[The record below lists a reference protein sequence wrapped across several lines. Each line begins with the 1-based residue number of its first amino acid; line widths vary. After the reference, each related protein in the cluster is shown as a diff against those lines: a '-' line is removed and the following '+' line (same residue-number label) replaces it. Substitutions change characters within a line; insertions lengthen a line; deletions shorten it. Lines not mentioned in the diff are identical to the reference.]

1 MNYPT
6 KPRLKFGPQNMN
18 QIWWT
23 GCCLKLLRLGV
34 ACYIVTDSLK
44 RRLKAPVLGVLHFL
58 PLCENFCVRVSCYAW
73 LISIYSH
80 HGSFFVTHT
89 TARRLH
95 SGGFSI
101 WDAFFFSSQR
111 RIPGQKELAH
121 TMARVQE
128 CVCLLIAV
136 WAMYVS
142 LPDFI
147 FCPQWNLFLLVWT
160 RETISR
166 QSRVYCFCF
175 WPVVWLEPS
184 AFSAGVG
191 IVPSS
196 RVGYAARRVSWKWSF
211 YYLRSASKPVVPT
224 LRLSQAWRKLI
235 VPTLCST
242 AHQNPAPASRSSASV
257 GEKPV

>member
-34 ACYIVTDSLK
+34 ACYTVTDNLK
-44 RRLKAPVLGVLHFL
+44 RRLKAPKLGVLHFL

-101 WDAFFFSSQR
+101 WGAFFFSSQR

-121 TMARVQE
+121 TMAWVQE

-147 FCPQWNLFLLVWT
+147 FCPQWNLF
-160 RETISR
+160 
-166 QSRVYCFCF
+166 F
-175 WPVVWLEPS
+175 
-184 AFSAGVG
+184 FSFGVD
-191 IVPSS
+191 
-196 RVGYAARRVSWKWSF
+196 
-211 YYLRSASKPVVPT
+211 
-224 LRLSQAWRKLI
+224 
-235 VPTLCST
+235 
-242 AHQNPAPASRSSASV
+242 
-257 GEKPV
+257 